1 MNTLSPKSK
10 PRGAGSRPRQPT
22 ERVLRTR
29 IGQSPSTTLVFDDFK
44 ESIGWLSD
52 KELQAL
58 DDLIA
63 FARHRKR
70 SSSGPHNLEHDQEF
84 VFDLVQRYL
93 HDMTR
98 LRPMPISVAKKLP
111 SFKRVETATVHLD
124 HFAQS
129 VEDTGCEL
137 NQMRRL
143 ALYRLCIEQWG
154 RRCTELNIPL
164 SLTAMCNQAEHTA
177 GLFDHAYPGYLA
189 SSTVHWVLDRIA
201 GARVMTRRHVK

>member
-1 MNTLSPKSK
+1 MSDLLQKQK
-10 PRGAGSRPRQPT
+10 RRGVGSRPKQPA
-22 ERVLRTR
+22 ERVLHTR
-29 IGQSPSTTLVFDDFK
+29 LDQSPTHTFVLDDFK
-44 ESIGWLSD
+44 ETIGRLSD
-52 KELQAL
+52 QELRAL

-63 FARHRKR
+63 YQRRLKKPTKA
-70 SSSGPHNLEHDQEF
+70 SGLEHDEEF

-93 HDMTR
+93 HDMTK
-98 LRPMPISVAKKLP
+98 LRPMPISVAKKFP
-111 SFKRVETATVHLD
+111 SFKRVETATVHLNY
-124 HFAQS
+124 FAQS